1 MVRGSA
7 PFSIDRNGYQI
18 HWNAI
23 PAWVCSQCGEAHFE
37 AHEVEAIQR
46 VLQRVDE
53 ESVALVPAA

>member
-37 AHEVEAIQR
+37 AREVEAIQR